1 MKIKNTEEE
10 VTKDKETSEN
20 IIKQKHKTPWKAM
33 PED

>member
-1 MKIKNTEEE
+1 LKIKNIEEE
-10 VTKDKETSEN
+10 VTKDMETSEK